1 MGHVIPYFFIIKEA
15 GWLALND
22 EHPGLQPSAVKKIN
36 NPTAIRFLQKI
47 NRYLARKLR
56 APEDNT
62 SASISRMRKN
72 KAYNYLIL
80 QDINLALIHRNAL
93 TGLPVSP

>member
-1 MGHVIPYFFIIKEA
+1 MIPYFFIIKEA

-56 APEDNT
+56 APEDDT